1 MKAIVQR
8 DYGDVEV
15 LKVEDI
21 DHPVVGQNDVLV
33 RLVAASLNHADWIHM
48 SGTPLV
54 ARLAFG
60 TRRPK
65 AMTRGKDVA
74 GVVESVGTNV
84 TAFRQGDEV
93 YGELSSGTFAEY
105 VAAPAS
111 LLARKPVNL
120 TFEQAAAVPL
130 SGMTA
135 LVGLRDAGS
144 VTPGQRVLVNGA
156 SGGVGT
162 FAVQIAKALGAEVTA
177 VSSAAN
183 AALVQSLGA
192 DHVVDYGRDDFTRGT
207 ARHNVIFDLIG
218 NHTLTELRSA
228 LISKG
233 VLVLSSGT
241 GGRVVGPTGRIL
253 KAVAISPFIGQ
264 KLKPFTQNGSTKTLN
279 ERRDLI
285 EAGRVTPVIDRIYG
299 LAGVPAAMRYF
310 VDEHARG
317 KVAISV

>member
-33 RLVAASLNHADWIHM
+33 RVVAASLNHADWIHM

-299 LAGVPAAMRYF
+299 LAEVPAAMRYF

>member
-33 RLVAASLNHADWIHM
+33 RVVAASLNHADWIHM

-192 DHVVDYGRDDFTRGT
+192 DHVVYYGRDDFTRGT

-228 LISKG
+228 LTSKG

-299 LAGVPAAMRYF
+299 LAEVPAAMRYF

>member
-33 RLVAASLNHADWIHM
+33 RVVAASLNHADWIHM

-183 AALVQSLGA
+183 AALVLSLGA

-207 ARHNVIFDLIG
+207 ARHDVIFDLIG

-299 LAGVPAAMRYF
+299 LAEVPAAMRYF

>member
-1 MKAIVQR
+1 M
-8 DYGDVEV
+8 
-15 LKVEDI
+15 
-21 DHPVVGQNDVLV
+21 
-33 RLVAASLNHADWIHM
+33 
-48 SGTPLV
+48 
-54 ARLAFG
+54 
-60 TRRPK
+60 
-65 AMTRGKDVA
+65 
-74 GVVESVGTNV
+74 
-84 TAFRQGDEV
+84 
-93 YGELSSGTFAEY
+93 
-105 VAAPAS
+105 
-111 LLARKPVNL
+111 

-285 EAGRVTPVIDRIYG
+285 EAGRVTPAIDRIYG
-299 LAGVPAAMRYF
+299 HAEVPAAMRYF

>member
-33 RLVAASLNHADWIHM
+33 RVVAASLNHADWIHM

-65 AMTRGKDVA
+65 AMTRGTDVA

-84 TAFRQGDEV
+84 KAFRQGYEV

-192 DHVVDYGRDDFTRGT
+192 DHVIDYGRDD
-207 ARHNVIFDLIG
+207 
-218 NHTLTELRSA
+218 
-228 LISKG
+228 
-233 VLVLSSGT
+233 
-241 GGRVVGPTGRIL
+241 VVGVFPNAAALLRL
-253 KAVAISPFIGQ
+253 A
-264 KLKPFTQNGSTKTLN
+264 GSVLIEQHDEWEAG
-279 ERRDLI
+279 ERRYFSEASMLELAVMNNPI
-285 EAGRVTPVIDRIYG
+285 EVLDEAVILPA
-299 LAGVPAAMRYF
+299 LAAA
-310 VDEHARG
+310 
-317 KVAISV
+317 